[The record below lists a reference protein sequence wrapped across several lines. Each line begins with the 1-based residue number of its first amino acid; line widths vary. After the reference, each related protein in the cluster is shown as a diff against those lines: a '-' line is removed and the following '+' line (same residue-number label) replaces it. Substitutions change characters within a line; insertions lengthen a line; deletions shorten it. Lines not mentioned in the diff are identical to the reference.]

1 MESKKTFV
9 KSKAEKFAK
18 IYAVSVSALCCAA
31 ASVMLM
37 SGNQSGLNAS
47 ALEGSTGT
55 TTGANMVI
63 GATTETTAETEVT
76 WDTSR
81 PPMWFLDPEYNA
93 TGTTTGA
100 DMVIGATTE
109 TTAETEVTWD
119 TSRPPF
125 WFING
130 EFELTGTQ
138 TKARAETVSKPHHT
152 YGTYPMPSPTT
163 ETTAKPI
170 C

>member
-31 ASVMLM
+31 ASVMLL

-55 TTGANMVI
+55 TTAK
-63 GATTETTAETEVT
+63 TEVT

-170 C
+170 Y

>member
-1 MESKKTFV
+1 MSNEKGEVIMESKKTFV

-37 SGNQSGLNAS
+37 SGNQSGLNVS

-55 TTGANMVI
+55 TTAK
-63 GATTETTAETEVT
+63 TEVT

-100 DMVIGATTE
+100 DMVIGTTTE
-109 TTAETEVTWD
+109 TTAETVNTGD
-119 TSRPPF
+119 TTRPPF